1 MKLKLP
7 KQVLQVLNYPMIFDF
22 ISILLVLLVTLAG
35 HATQQMVLNGKPAW
49 WVTEFNLSTLLAFA
63 SVFLFS
69 GAIFILNQ
77 INHRETKAKSNKI
90 SPIETGEVDPGIAKK
105 IAVVAI
111 IIGLAAL
118 LLFQKLLLVG
128 LAIVMILFR
137 GLLHNVLKIS
147 KKESGIL
154 WIIFNLVFAA
164 LLFIFGWMIK
174 GAFNPGQW
182 QYFMPYLLQS
192 LSLLILI
199 FLLNGN
205 RLYKSYKDGE
215 EIIHMGDRK
224 LLIWFA
230 SLLAAAAFYVGL
242 KNNDPLISHSLLLSL
257 VLYIILV
264 FKLNHLWILR
274 TVAYTILFF
283 VFFISSQYPWF
294 FFFAVIVYYL
304 SKKYY
309 HDKYGILFPN
319 FGNIEETGAEND
331 QVE

>member
-7 KQVLQVLNYPMIFDF
+7 KQVLQVLNYPMIFDL
-22 ISILLVLLVTLAG
+22 ISILLVLLITLAG
-35 HATQQMVLNGKPAW
+35 HATQQMVVDGEPAW
-49 WVTEFNLSTLLAFA
+49 WVTGFNLSTLLAFA

-69 GAIFILNQ
+69 GGIFILNQ
-77 INHRETKAKSNKI
+77 INHREINAKRNKI
-90 SPIETGEVDPGIAKK
+90 SPIETGEGDSAVAKK

-111 IIGLAAL
+111 IVGLAAL

-128 LAIVMILFR
+128 LAVVMILFR
-137 GLLHNVLKIS
+137 GVVHNVLKIS

-174 GAFNPGQW
+174 GGFNPGQW
-182 QYFMPYLLQS
+182 QYFVPYLLQS

-205 RLYKSYKDGE
+205 RLYKSYQDGE
-215 EIIHMGDRK
+215 EIVHMGDRK
-224 LLIWFA
+224 FLIWFA
-230 SLLAAAAFYVGL
+230 SLLTAAAFYLGL

-264 FKLNHLWILR
+264 FKLNHLWIQR
-274 TVAYTILFF
+274 TVAYTIMFF

-294 FFFAVIVYYL
+294 FLLAVIIYYI

-319 FGNIEETGAEND
+319 FGNIEETGVEND